1 VGKEL
6 NEQEE
11 KALRDICDVLL
22 PVRLNL
28 SLDDVFSGYDKQ
40 KAIERIIKEAKKQ
53 PSVSSLKM
61 RTVYTILKRVY
72 EPSSF
77 VEEVKKEDVRRLLPR
92 SPVLP

>member
-6 NEQEE
+6 NEEEE
-11 KALRDICDVLL
+11 KALRSICDILL

-53 PSVSSLKM
+53 SAISSLKM

-72 EPSSF
+72 EPSGF
-77 VEEVKKEDVRRLLPR
+77 KEEVKKEDVRGLLPR

>member
-6 NEQEE
+6 NEEEE

-22 PVRLNL
+22 PNRLNL

-40 KAIERIIKEAKKQ
+40 KAIDRIIKEAKKQ
-53 PSVSSLKM
+53 PSISSLKM

-77 VEEVKKEDVRRLLPR
+77 REEVKKEDVRGLLPR
-92 SPVLP
+92 PPVLP

>member
-1 VGKEL
+1 VEKEL
-6 NEQEE
+6 NEEDE

-22 PVRLNL
+22 PNRLNL

-40 KAIERIIKEAKKQ
+40 KAIDRIIKEAKKQ
-53 PSVSSLKM
+53 PSISSLKM

-77 VEEVKKEDVRRLLPR
+77 REEVKKEDVRGLLPR
-92 SPVLP
+92 PPVLP